1 MNQVDFPVEFNNE
14 VDEVKESKNIYYAQ
28 AVDRLKQ
35 LAEGHNDIIGGA
47 VNLKLPS
54 KGHQTAYMY
63 EVKIV
68 IRMESNHIAAT
79 EQGEQIQ
86 STLDR
91 ALDAVERQVHEHR
104 EKQRN
109 Y

>member
-1 MNQVDFPVEFNNE
+1 MNEVDFPVLFNNE
-14 VDEVKESKNIYYAQ
+14 VDEVKESENKYYAQ

-47 VNLKLPS
+47 VHLMLPS
-54 KGHQTAYMY
+54 KGHQTPYLY
-63 EVKIV
+63 EIKVV
-68 IRMESNHIAAT
+68 VHMQAEHIAAT
-79 EQGEQIQ
+79 ENGGQIQ

-91 ALDAVERQVHEHR
+91 TLDAVERQVREHR